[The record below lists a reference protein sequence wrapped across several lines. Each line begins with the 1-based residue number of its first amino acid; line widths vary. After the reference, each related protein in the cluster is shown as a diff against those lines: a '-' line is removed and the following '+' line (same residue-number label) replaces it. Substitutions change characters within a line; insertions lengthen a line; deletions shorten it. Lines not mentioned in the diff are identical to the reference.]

1 MVLYETNELAYAEH
15 EAVFE
20 VLGGNVTLDL
30 VVVQGL
36 EVGAE
41 GWVRRLVL
49 CEGCKTKQV

>member
-30 VVVQGL
+30 VIVQGL

-41 GWVRRLVL
+41 G
-49 CEGCKTKQV
+49 